1 MVRIH
6 QRGLSLSPNS
16 LFVGDRVCVCPGTM
30 IVNVNIITVAA
41 VFPHYSDT
49 HGAAVKIK
57 MLIVFIPI
65 EPPTGR

>member
-1 MVRIH
+1 M
-6 QRGLSLSPNS
+6 
-16 LFVGDRVCVCPGTM
+16 CVCPGTM